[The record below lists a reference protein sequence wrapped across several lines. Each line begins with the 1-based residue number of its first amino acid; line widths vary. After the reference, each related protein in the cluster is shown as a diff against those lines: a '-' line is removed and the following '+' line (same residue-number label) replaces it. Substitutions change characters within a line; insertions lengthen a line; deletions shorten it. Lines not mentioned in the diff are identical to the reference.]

1 MNQYS
6 ALQYVPTD
14 EGGDYY
20 LNMDNTYFLTELSGI
35 RDQAKNELTKA
46 RYTYS
51 MALIGMSVIGY
62 YKNKPEDDETDV
74 PKMVRDV
81 STMIA
86 PVLIPMLDSMAD
98 LSLDD
103 MTTNTEAEIA

>member
-1 MNQYS
+1 MDQYS
-6 ALQYVPTD
+6 ALKYVPTD

-20 LNMDNTYFLTELSGI
+20 LNMDNTYLLTELAGI
-35 RDQAKNELTKA
+35 RDSAKSELTKA

-62 YKNKPEDDETDV
+62 YKNSSGGEEEADV
-74 PKMVRDV
+74 PKMVKDV

-86 PVLIPMLDSMAD
+86 PILIPMLEAMSDLD
-98 LSLDD
+98 LS
-103 MTTNTEAEIA
+103 EINSSSED